1 VASVIEN
8 ESQSLVEDLRGA
20 TFQFGVVTRDSP
32 LHRVEFDSGLTESE
46 IRTVE
51 AHFDFRFPA
60 DLCALLQTALP
71 RGPLFPDWRMP
82 ESTALADRLAW
93 PFDGIAFDIEHNVF
107 WLDSWGPRPAA
118 LSDALAVARA
128 TVESAPRL
136 IPIFGH
142 RYLPAEP
149 EAAGNPVFSVYQT
162 DIICYGVDLR
172 RYLLCEFG
180 RLDFAEATRG
190 EPRRIRFWTDIID
203 GDEELPNP
211 ALQRT

>member
-1 VASVIEN
+1 MVDN
-8 ESQSLVEDLRGA
+8 EWHSLVEVLRGA
-20 TFQFGVVTRDSP
+20 TFQYGVVTPDFP
-32 LHRVEFDSGLTESE
+32 VHRVEFDSGLTDSE
-46 IRTVE
+46 VRVVE
-51 AHFDFRFPA
+51 ARFGFRFPP
-60 DLCALLQTALP
+60 DLCALLQTAFP
-71 RGPLFPDWRMP
+71 RGPQFPDWRMP
-82 ESTALADRLAW
+82 ESPALTGRLKW
-93 PFDGIAFDIEHNVF
+93 PFDAIAFDIENNVF
-107 WLDSWGPRPAA
+107 WMDSWGPRPAA

-128 TVESAPRL
+128 AVESAPRL
-136 IPIFGH
+136 IPIFAH

-203 GDEELPNP
+203 GDGELPNP
-211 ALQRT
+211 ALQQT